1 MPRMSIASNPLN
13 MESHEVKAWSP
24 AYENYTLVE
33 VDGGTELVVD
43 MDTTSAEQGFFEDV
57 RPKALKVIKEL
68 AETSEES

>member
-1 MPRMSIASNPLN
+1 
-13 MESHEVKAWSP
+13 
-24 AYENYTLVE
+24 
-33 VDGGTELVVD
+33 